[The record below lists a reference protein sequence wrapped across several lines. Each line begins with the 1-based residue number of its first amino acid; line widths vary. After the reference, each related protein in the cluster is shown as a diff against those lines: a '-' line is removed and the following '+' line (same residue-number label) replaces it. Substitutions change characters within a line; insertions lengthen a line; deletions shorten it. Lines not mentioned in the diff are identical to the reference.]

1 MKQVMLVVGKE
12 MFGATLNVKL
22 ESSSG
27 ETIMDDFKFIPEEVV
42 MKKKDWS
49 PVKQTA

>member
-1 MKQVMLVVGKE
+1 

-27 ETIMDDFKFIPEEVV
+27 ETIMGGFKFIPEEVI
-42 MKKKDWS
+42 MKKKVWQQE
-49 PVKQTA
+49 KKAA